1 MPHFRPLWVCRLLM
15 SYAPSY
21 SEVPVIFTEG
31 DLRSVLAT
39 IERQRLASGR
49 PYCLQI
55 HSEPGQGNLQVGRA
69 TIESLSNEMV
79 AEMRAQGQ
87 IDVNISE

>member
-1 MPHFRPLWVCRLLM
+1 M

-21 SEVPVIFTEG
+21 SDVPFILTEG

-39 IERQRLASGR
+39 IERRRLASGR

-55 HSEPGQGNLQVGRA
+55 HIEPGQGNLQMVRA

-79 AEMRAQGQ
+79 AETRAKGEV
-87 IDVNISE
+87 DLNISE

>member
-1 MPHFRPLWVCRLLM
+1 MV
-15 SYAPSY
+15 SYASSY
-21 SEVPVIFTEG
+21 SDVPVILTEG
-31 DLRSVLAT
+31 GLSSVLAT
-39 IERQRLASGR
+39 IERQRLAAGR

-69 TIESLSNEMV
+69 TVESLSNEMV
-79 AEMRAQGQ
+79 AEMRAQSQ